1 MKKPKKR
8 IWSLVTLAFL
18 FVAIYMWTTQ
28 IRDHLPW
35 LANQE
40 TERAEIYIPEG
51 ATVLIASQPQHIGWD
66 GEVPLKIVISE
77 DETIFSVNFLPNR
90 ETPAWISMI
99 ENAGFMNAWNGLTL
113 CEAVVHP
120 VDAMSGATITTVVV
134 IKTLRDQILEM
145 IETGELICEGEIVV
159 PGRPAVF
166 YIRLSATLF
175 VLGFALFS
183 FFFPK
188 RTNPVRL
195 YLLGL
200 SVIVL
205 GFWQN
210 QYLSAEGIFNRLDGS
225 IDLSAWVIALMLFL
239 AFFLPLIT
247 RKNFYCMY
255 VCPYGA
261 IQELIAK
268 LNPKKRIKIPE
279 KAYKIL
285 TNLRPAF
292 LLVIILL
299 LFSGLVTDFVNF
311 EPFAGFMLSSFLW
324 FPMILAGVFL
334 LVSLFVPKFWCKY
347 CCPTGYIID
356 LAK

>member
-1 MKKPKKR
+1 MKKRNER

-18 FVAIYMWTTQ
+18 FVAVYMWTTQ

-35 LANQE
+35 LAPQE
-40 TERAEIYIPEG
+40 VTEERTTAEIYIPEG
-51 ATVLIASQPQHIGWD
+51 ATVLVASQPQHIGWAGD
-66 GEVPLKIVISE
+66 VPLKIVLSE
-77 DETIFSVNFLPNR
+77 DEKILSVNFLPNR

-113 CEAVVHP
+113 CQAVAHP
-120 VDAMSGATITTVVV
+120 VDAMAGATITTVVV
-134 IKTLRDQILEM
+134 INTLRDQILEM
-145 IETGELICEGEIVV
+145 IEAGELICEDPIVI
-159 PGRPAVF
+159 PGRSAAF
-166 YIRLSATLF
+166 YVRLSVTLF
-175 VLGFALFS
+175 VLAFALFS

-247 RKNFYCMY
+247 RKNFY
-255 VCPYGA
+255 
-261 IQELIAK
+261 
-268 LNPKKRIKIPE
+268 
-279 KAYKIL
+279 
-285 TNLRPAF
+285 
-292 LLVIILL
+292 
-299 LFSGLVTDFVNF
+299 
-311 EPFAGFMLSSFLW
+311 
-324 FPMILAGVFL
+324 
-334 LVSLFVPKFWCKY
+334 
-347 CCPTGYIID
+347 
-356 LAK
+356 